1 MTIIHR
7 RKFLS
12 GGVALNAALSLGML
26 PSGALAQGQT
36 IKFLLL
42 TPLSGPNARS
52 GALMRKGAELA
63 VADVNAAGGIAA
75 LGGAKLEVVVADAGD
90 SPERA
95 KSAAQRVLS
104 EEPNLVAG
112 LGAWLSS
119 FTLAATE
126 ISERA
131 GLPWMTY
138 SYSDL
143 LTSRGFK
150 HIYQTAPVASSL
162 ATGAIPTVM
171 DIAQQATG
179 KRPTRLAA
187 VADSALAAQTV
198 MKAVREQVVSKNGLE
213 LVVDETYTPPLTDAT
228 SIAQKVRRAKPDLLL
243 LYASTIPDLKVI
255 IEKFQEFNLGGS
267 QLPLITIAPQNASPE
282 VIANIKPNLV
292 EGMVVV
298 VGNWEGLQIKGA
310 AEEMRKRA
318 AEPWLTEDFIS
329 TYGQVWLLKDALE
342 RSKVAEKMAVS
353 TALRQTDLSGG
364 ASAARYFVGG
374 TMKFDDAGRRVASP
388 IVVLQ
393 WQNGVPV
400 LIGPSSDAVAKAIW
414 KKA

>member
-1 MTIIHR
+1 MFKIDR
-7 RKFLS
+7 RDFLS
-12 GGVALNAALSLGML
+12 GSIAFNTALGLGMV
-26 PSGALAQGQT
+26 PALAQGQS

-104 EEPNLVAG
+104 EEPSLVAG

-143 LTSRGFK
+143 LTARDFK
-150 HIYQTAPVASSL
+150 HIYQTAPVSSAL
-162 ATGAIPTVM
+162 AKDAIPAV
-171 DIAQQATG
+171 INLAQQATG
-179 KRPTRLAA
+179 ARPKRLAA
-187 VADSALAAQTV
+187 IADSSLPAQSV
-198 MKAVREQVVSKNGLE
+198 MKAIREKVVAANALE

-228 SIAQKVRRAKPDLLL
+228 SIAQKVRRARPDILLV
-243 LYASTIPDLKVI
+243 YATTIPDLKVI
-255 IEKFQEFNLGGS
+255 IEKLQEFQLGGA
-267 QLPLITIAPQNASPE
+267 QIPIVTVAPQNGSPE
-282 VIANIKPNLV
+282 VVANIKPNLV

-298 VGNWEGLQIKGA
+298 VGNWEGVQIK
-310 AEEMRKRA
+310 EMTEGLRKRA
-318 AEPWLTEDFIS
+318 GEPWLTEDFIS

-342 RSKVAEKMAVS
+342 RAKIAEKAAVS

-374 TMKFDDAGRRVASP
+374 TMKFDAAGRRVGSP
-388 IVVLQ
+388 MVVLQ

-400 LIGPSSDAVAKAIW
+400 VIGPSSDAVAKAIW

>member
-1 MTIIHR
+1 MFSMR
-7 RKFLS
+7 RRELLAS
-12 GGVALNAALSLGML
+12 SAALAASLGVGL
-26 PSGALAQGQT
+26 KGSPALAQGQT
-36 IKFLLL
+36 VKFLLL

-75 LGGAKLEVVVADAGD
+75 LGGAKLEVLVADAGD

-95 KSAAQRVLS
+95 KSAAQRIVS
-104 EEPNLVAG
+104 EEQNLVAG

-126 ISERA
+126 ITERV
-131 GLPWMTY
+131 GMPWMTY

-143 LTSRGFK
+143 LTARNFK
-150 HIYQTAPVASSL
+150 HIFQTAPVSSALAS
-162 ATGAIPTVM
+162 GAIPAVM
-171 DIAQQATG
+171 DLAQQATG
-179 KRPTRLAA
+179 ARPKKLAA
-187 VADSALAAQTV
+187 IADSSLPAQSV
-198 MKAVREQVVSKNGLE
+198 MKTIREKVVGANGLE

-228 SIAQKVRRAKPDLLL
+228 SIAQKVRRARPDLLL
-243 LYASTIPDLKVI
+243 VYATTIPDLKVI
-255 IEKFQEFNLGGS
+255 IEKLQEFNLGGA
-267 QLPLITIAPQNASPE
+267 QIPIVTIAPQNGSPE

-298 VGNWEGLQIKGA
+298 VGNWESLQLKDQIT
-310 AEEMRKRA
+310 ELRKRA
-318 AEPWLTEDFIS
+318 GEPWITEDFIS

-342 RSKVAEKMAVS
+342 RAKRADRAAVS
-353 TALRQTDLSGG
+353 QALRETNLTGG

-374 TMKFDDAGRRVASP
+374 HMKFDEAGRRVDSP
-388 IVVLQ
+388 MVVLQ
-393 WQNGVPV
+393 WQNGVPLV
-400 LIGPSSDAVAKAIW
+400 IGPTSDAVAKPIW